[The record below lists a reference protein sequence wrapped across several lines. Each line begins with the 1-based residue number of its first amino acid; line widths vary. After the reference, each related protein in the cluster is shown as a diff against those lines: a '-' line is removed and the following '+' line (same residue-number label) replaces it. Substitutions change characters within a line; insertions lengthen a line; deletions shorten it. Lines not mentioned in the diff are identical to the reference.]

1 MAVGRHP
8 AVNADTSDPGLG
20 QGEEFDLIRRV
31 AARLGPLARGLGDDC
46 ATVRWPGGTLVLS
59 SDLSIEGVHFRREWL
74 QPVEI
79 GWRAAAASMSD
90 LAAAGAEPI
99 GVLASVGVPGDEGGL
114 TEEIMAGV
122 AEACGAVGA
131 VVLGGD
137 LSRAEVVTI
146 DVCAVGSVDSPVGRG
161 GAQPGDSLWVT
172 GHLGGARAAVTMWQ
186 SHREPP
192 AGARSAFARPE
203 LRIGAGRWL
212 AARGAKAMID
222 VSDGVASDVGHIAAR
237 SKVQAKVTLELLP
250 LGPGVD
256 EAAAMVTEHPA
267 VFAAA
272 AGEDYQL
279 LVAMPGEFTA
289 AAVTTFRA
297 ECGVGLTKIGE
308 IAQGVGVQLRLD
320 GEPVRVAGYDHFG

>member
-1 MAVGRHP
+1 MAIGRHP
-8 AVNADTSDPGLG
+8 AVKTDASDPGLG

-46 ATVRWPGGTLVLS
+46 AAVRWPGGTLVLS
-59 SDLSIEGVHFRREWL
+59 SDLSIEGVHFQRDWL
-74 QPVEI
+74 QPAEI
-79 GWRAAAASMSD
+79 GWRAAAAAMSD

-99 GVLASVGVPGDEGGL
+99 GVLASVAVPGDEGGL

-122 AEACGAVGA
+122 GDACGAVGA

-137 LSRAEVVTI
+137 LSRAAAVTI
-146 DVCAVGSVDSPVGRG
+146 DVCAVGSVDNPLGRG

-172 GHLGGARAAVTMWQ
+172 GRLGGARAAVTMWQ

-192 AGARSAFARPE
+192 AGARSVFARPE
-203 LRIGAGRWL
+203 PRIEAGRWL
-212 AARGAKAMID
+212 AAHGAKAMID

-237 SKVQAKVTLELLP
+237 SNVRATVELERLP

-256 EAAAMVTEHPA
+256 EAAAVVSEHPS

-272 AGEDYQL
+272 GGEDYEL
-279 LVAMPGEFTA
+279 LVAMPAVFTA
-289 AAVTTFRA
+289 AAVSSFQA
-297 ECGVGLTKIGE
+297 ECGVSLTEIGR
-308 IAQGVGVQLRLD
+308 IGQGVGVQLHLD
-320 GEPVRVAGYDHFG
+320 GVPVRVSGYDHFA